1 MSKFINRKEEVIQI
15 ELTPHGRHLYSQGK
29 FKPEYYSFFD
39 DDILYDPDY
48 FASSSLSLGGV
59 QYNPDRPAASE
70 VQNQIVTR
78 IKDTPR
84 PSLQKTF
91 QGVILNGTNAD
102 LATIQGD
109 PFERENQA
117 NNKFMRPIGSSS
129 PFSEYAPSWEIKTLP
144 GSVDFNGS
152 ATGSRK
158 QNTVHGVSYTEDQ
171 ILSVPKISCSIDI
184 DYLVSQIPGAVDGQE
199 VMLPYWL
206 LLEDNKLI
214 IDVQEVNSIFK
225 ANENFDIEV
234 FKVLRPT
241 RVQREAGAAAPLR
254 KLFFVDQE
262 SVENE
267 VERLIGDPDD
277 LTINLGQ
284 GEESIEDLYPD
295 LDDTFVEYYLNI
307 RTDKEIDDLHIR
319 RVSVPSEGI
328 YSGVPSSPD
337 DPCD

>member
-39 DDILYDPDY
+39 DDILYDPEY

-84 PSLQKTF
+84 TSLQRTF

-109 PFERENQA
+109 PFERENEA

-129 PFSEYAPSWEIKTLP
+129 PFSEYAPSWEVKTMP

-152 ATGSRK
+152 MTGSRK
-158 QNTVHGVSYTEDQ
+158 QNTVHGITYTQDQ

-184 DYLVSQIPGAVDGQE
+184 DYIKSQIPGAVNGEQ

-206 LLEDNKLI
+206 LLEDNKLL
-214 IDVQEVNSIFK
+214 IDVQEINSIFK
-225 ANENFDIEV
+225 ANGNYDIEV
-234 FKVLRPT
+234 FKVLPRT
-241 RVQREAGAAAPLR
+241 QAQINAGSAAPLR
-254 KLFFVDQE
+254 KLFFVDQDNLEEEIE
-262 SVENE
+262 S
-267 VERLIGDPDD
+267 LIGDPDD
-277 LTINLGQ
+277 LSVNLGQ
-284 GEESIEDLYPD
+284 GEESLEDLYPD

-307 RTDKEIDDLHIR
+307 RTDNEIDDMQIR
-319 RVSVPSEGI
+319 SVPVPSEGI
-328 YSGVPSSPD
+328 YSGVPSKPE

>member
-39 DDILYDPDY
+39 DDILYD
-48 FASSSLSLGGV
+48 L
-59 QYNPDRPAASE
+59 QYSATGSEFPVGDPGAPSYRPPASE

-129 PFSEYAPSWEIKTLP
+129 PFSEYAPSWEIKTMP

-225 ANENFDIEV
+225 ANENFDI
-234 FKVLRPT
+234 
-241 RVQREAGAAAPLR
+241 G
-254 KLFFVDQE
+254 
-262 SVENE
+262 
-267 VERLIGDPDD
+267 
-277 LTINLGQ
+277 
-284 GEESIEDLYPD
+284 
-295 LDDTFVEYYLNI
+295 YL
-307 RTDKEIDDLHIR
+307 
-319 RVSVPSEGI
+319 
-328 YSGVPSSPD
+328 
-337 DPCD
+337 